1 MMVSKVALVA
11 ALTACSSAAL
21 VVAPATAQPAAR
33 AQAQQPAQGQ
43 QAPERQWNLSAAERT
58 ALAPLLTANTTA
70 LNAQQAGQTADWA
83 PVQALLPAALA
94 AAQGADARYLVARV
108 QLAVGLGTNNGPM
121 QNEALDTLI
130 ASTATPQAELVAVL
144 SARATRAFEAQ
155 DFATSERHFARLLE
169 LNPNDA
175 AVRNN
180 LAVVRQRMGNTSGAI
195 ETLMQ
200 TIQAGETSG
209 QLASEDVYRRA
220 LSLAYTARNRAQTM
234 DLAARLARNYPA
246 GRNWRDAVR
255 LYQQLVNPTPALS
268 LDAMRLGRASGGLEG
283 EGDYL
288 SFAQTLD
295 QAGLPGET
303 KAVLDEGIARGAY
316 AADRQGVREML
327 TTANRRIA
335 EDQAGLATQITQARS
350 APQGRLARAVADAL
364 YGYGRYAEAAEL
376 YRLAA
381 DKGGEDRNLVTLRL
395 GASLAMAGQ
404 RAEAETALRGV
415 TGDAGDLARLWLAWL
430 ARRPS

>member
-21 VVAPATAQPAAR
+21 VAAPAF
-33 AQAQQPAQGQ
+33 AQQPAPAQGQQPAQ
-43 QAPERQWNLSAAERT
+43 QAPERQWDLSAAERA
-58 ALAPLLTANTTA
+58 ALAPLLTANTAA

-83 PVQALLPAALA
+83 PVQALLPAAVA

-108 QLAVGLGTNNGPM
+108 QLAVALGTNNSAM
-121 QNEALDTLI
+121 QNQALDTLI

-144 SARATRAFEAQ
+144 SARAARAFDAQ
-155 DFATSERHFARLLE
+155 DFQTSERHFARLLE
-169 LNPNDA
+169 LRPTDE

-180 LAVVRQRMGNTSGAI
+180 LAIVRQRMGNSSGAI

-200 TIQAGETSG
+200 TIQAGEASG

-220 LSLAYTARNRAQTM
+220 LSLAYTARNRVQTM
-234 DLAARLARNYPA
+234 DLAARLARSYPT

-255 LYQQLVNPTPALS
+255 LYQQLGNPSAVLN
-268 LDAMRLGRASGGLEG
+268 LDAMRLARATGGLEG
-283 EGDYL
+283 EADYL
-288 SFAQTLD
+288 VFAQTLD

-303 KAVLDEGIARGAY
+303 KAVLDEGVARRAY
-316 AADRQGVREML
+316 AADRQGVRDL
-327 TTANRRIA
+327 LSTANRRIV
-335 EDQAGLATQITQARS
+335 EDQAGLASQITQARS
-350 APQGRLARAVADAL
+350 APTGRLARAVADAL

-376 YRLAA
+376 YQVAGS
-381 DKGGEDRNLVTLRL
+381 KPGEDRNLVTLRK

-404 RAEAETALRGV
+404 RAEAEAAFRTV
-415 TGDAGDLARLWLAWL
+415 TGEASDLARLWLAWL